1 MEATVEFVDFQRLVG
16 ETRSTR
22 RFKAGAKVSAG
33 TLRELVGLARVT
45 PSSRNLQPLKFLLV
59 NESGAREDLFSC
71 LSWARDLP
79 EWGGPAP
86 EERPAAYIVI
96 LGDKRIREDFGCDHG
111 IAAQTM
117 MLGARALG
125 LSGCLLASVD
135 RERLSER
142 FAIAAHFVILLV
154 MVIGAPAETIRIE
167 EMPQSGEVRYWR
179 DGEGVHHVP
188 KRSLEELIAGEFVE

>member
-1 MEATVEFVDFQRLVG
+1 MEFVDFQRLVG

-22 RFKAGAKVSAG
+22 RFKEGSNVPVG
-33 TLRELVGLARVT
+33 MLRDLMDLARLT
-45 PSSRNLQPLKFLLV
+45 PSSRNLQALKFVLV
-59 NESGAREDLFSC
+59 NEPMARQDLFSC

-86 EERPAAYIVI
+86 AERPAAYIVI

-135 RERLSER
+135 RDRLRER
-142 FAIAAHFVILLV
+142 FAIAGHFVILLV
-154 MVIGAPAETIRIE
+154 MAIGAPAETVQIE
-167 EMPQSGEVRYWR
+167 EMPQSGDIRYWR
-179 DGEGVHHVP
+179 DAEGVHHVP
-188 KRSLEELIAGEFVE
+188 KRSIEELIAGEYVI